1 MPKKITITRVD
12 KGEAYTQTIRR
23 PTWAEQHT
31 DAKYRELSMRLRLVY
46 QQAASDLYA
55 KQMEFLEK
63 HRKRVERYRAEVDA
77 GLLSEDDF
85 KAWMRGQIFQQR
97 QWELKR
103 GQMARLMVDVDKHAM
118 AMLNDGKLDVF
129 ADNADHMLFMIEQR
143 MGVNTPF
150 GLYNRD
156 AVTRLVRDR
165 PALLPMTDI
174 DEEKDYAWHNQVMQ
188 NAVTQGILQGE
199 TLDEIALRVSEETG
213 EKALNTLRRNARTAY
228 TGAMNAGDLISME
241 RARSIGVRIQKRWV
255 ATLDDKTRDSHAR
268 LDGQVRDLDRPFDSL
283 LGPIDF
289 PGDPAAEPANVWN
302 CRCYMDEYFP
312 DHDNTRYRWDMSAD
326 YVGDVSYEEW
336 RKMKMGEP

>member
-1 MPKKITITRVD
+1 MAKKIILTQTTREGAFTRVFQGD
-12 KGEAYTQTIRR
+12 
-23 PTWAEQHT
+23 TWAEKHT
-31 DAKYRELSMRLRLVY
+31 DAKYQELSRRLRVTY

-63 HRKRVERYRAEVDA
+63 HRKRAERYRAEVEA
-77 GLLSEDDF
+77 GLLSENDY

-97 QWELKR
+97 AWELKR
-103 GQMARLMVDVDKHAM
+103 GQLARLMVDADRQAM
-118 AMLNDGKLDVF
+118 TMLNDGRLEVF
-129 ADNADHMLFMIEQR
+129 ADNADHMLFQIEKR

-156 AVTRLVRDR
+156 AVTRLIRDR
-165 PALLPMTDI
+165 PNLLPMPDI

-199 TLDEIALRVSEETG
+199 TLDEIALRVAEETG

-228 TGAMNAGDLISME
+228 TGAMNAGDLVSME
-241 RARSIGVRIQKRWV
+241 KAKSIGIRIQKRWV

-268 LDGQVRDLDRPFDSL
+268 LDGQVRDLDKPFDSL

-289 PGDPAAEPANVWN
+289 PGDPDAAPANVWN

-312 DHDNTRYRWDMSAD
+312 DYANTRYRWDMSAD

-336 RKMKMGEP
+336 RKMKTGG